1 MNTVESMK
9 KLWLINTML
18 AILGISACSEQTEP
32 QANDDKIPEES
43 LPVYP
48 APDRTTIPAFPGAE
62 GAGKFTTGGA
72 EGTVYVVTSLKDDG
86 SEGTLRWAIEKS
98 GKRTVVF
105 AVGGVI
111 ALTKQLVIKN
121 DDITIAGQ
129 TAPGAGICL
138 KNYTLRVNAN
148 NVIIRFIRCRMGDEC
163 KTEDDSMNG
172 YQSSYP
178 GKKNI
183 IIDHCSM
190 SWSTDECASFYGNT
204 NMTMQWCIVSES
216 LTNSIHVKG
225 GHGYGGLWGGS
236 PATFH
241 HNLLAHHSNRKIP
254 EESLPVY
261 PAPDRTTIPA
271 FPGAEGAGKFTTGGA
286 EGTVY
291 VVTSLKDDGS
301 EGTLRWAIEKS
312 GKRTVVFA
320 VGGVIALTK
329 QLVIK
334 NDDITIAGQTAP
346 GAGICLKNYTL
357 RVNANNVIIRFIRC
371 RMGDE
376 CKTEDD
382 SMNGY
387 QSSYP
392 GKKNIIIDH
401 CSMSWSTDECASFY
415 GNTNMTMQWCIVSES
430 LTNSIHVKGGHG
442 YGGLWGGS
450 PATFHH
456 NLLAHHSNRTP
467 RLCGSRYSNRAD
479 VEQVDLCNNVI
490 YNWSSEG
497 AYGAQGGSYN
507 IMNNYYKPGPIAAS
521 KKVHCRFFTAYVDD
535 GANNQAAGVYGKFYL
550 SGNYMDTRSDLSE
563 SQLAEAEA
571 ANSDNTSSTAFV
583 VKNNEISAQN
593 MLVAKRFDILSDY
606 SFMQSAQDAYED
618 VLKYAGV
625 SNKRDLVDTRIVNE
639 PRTGTY
645 SREGSNGSSYG
656 FIDTQKD
663 AEGWDEYVEVHSSE
677 VDSDG
682 DGMPDIWEEQNGLNP
697 ADKSDAVKYNL
708 SKDYTNLEIY
718 INSLVE
724 GLYPT
729 LK

>member
-18 AILGISACSEQTEP
+18 VILGISACSEQTEP

-241 HNLLAHHSNRKIP
+241 HNLLAHCNGRNWSVGDAI
-254 EESLPVY
+254 
-261 PAPDRTTIPA
+261 
-271 FPGAEGAGKFTTGGA
+271 
-286 EGTVY
+286 
-291 VVTSLKDDGS
+291 DGS
-301 EGTLRWAIEKS
+301 GTWVSKLD
-312 GKRTVVFA
+312 VF
-320 VGGVIALTK
+320 
-329 QLVIK
+329 
-334 NDDITIAGQTAP
+334 
-346 GAGICLKNYTL
+346 
-357 RVNANNVIIRFIRC
+357 NNVVY
-371 RMGDE
+371 
-376 CKTEDD
+376 
-382 SMNGY
+382 NY
-387 QSSYP
+387 
-392 GKKNIIIDH
+392 
-401 CSMSWSTDECASFY
+401 
-415 GNTNMTMQWCIVSES
+415 
-430 LTNSIHVKGGHG
+430 
-442 YGGLWGGS
+442 
-450 PATFHH
+450 
-456 NLLAHHSNRTP
+456 
-467 RLCGSRYSNRAD
+467 GSRATDGEVHKLNF
-479 VEQVDLCNNVI
+479 V
-490 YNWSSEG
+490 
-497 AYGAQGGSYN
+497 
-507 IMNNYYKPGPIAAS
+507 NNYYKKGAATTVGHIL
-521 KKVHCRFFTAYVDD
+521 KLEIKGFGAGTEQAY
-535 GANNQAAGVYGKFYL
+535 Y
-550 SGNYMDTRSDLSE
+550 SGNIIEDKNGDLLNDGTDNQFGRIYTLDSGSSE
-563 SQLAEAEA
+563 PTYEVFPDEPFFPSYA
-571 ANSDNTSSTAFV
+571 TIHTAKDAYKSV
-583 VKNNEISAQN
+583 
-593 MLVAKRFDILSDY
+593 LSDVGCNLPLLDEHD
-606 SFMQSAQDAYED
+606 Q
-618 VLKYAGV
+618 
-625 SNKRDLVDTRIVNE
+625 RIVRE
-639 PRTGTY
+639 TL
-645 SREGSNGSSYG
+645 EGSYTYVGSETG
-656 FIDTQKD
+656 KKGLIDNEAD
-663 AEGWDEYVEVHSSE
+663 AGGYENYPEITIDLDEF
-677 VDSDG
+677 DTDRDG
-682 DGMPDIWEEQNGLNP
+682 LPNWWEEMFGLNP
-697 ADKSDAVKYNL
+697 NSPEGDFSDSNADD
-708 SKDYTNLEIY
+708 DRDGYTNLEEYLHWMATPHYEVKTGETVEIDLTKYTRGFEKNPVYTVTKIDNGTATVDGNILKITPEESFGGIFYVDFTVMDAEGSACTRNIGVKVGARAVGVEPVSDTRQFAVNAYPNPVTDYLYVSTESTGDAKIQVMNAYGNSVLTETCNVSPNVACKLDVSFLPMGIY
-718 INSLVE
+718 FLKIQQE
-724 GLYPT
+724 GLSET
-729 LK
+729 IKFIKK

>member
-225 GHGYGGLWGGS
+225 GHGYGGLWG
-236 PATFH
+236 AV
-241 HNLLAHHSNRKIP
+241 LQHS
-254 EESLPVY
+254 
-261 PAPDRTTIPA
+261 
-271 FPGAEGAGKFTTGGA
+271 
-286 EGTVY
+286 
-291 VVTSLKDDGS
+291 
-301 EGTLRWAIEKS
+301 
-312 GKRTVVFA
+312 
-320 VGGVIALTK
+320 
-329 QLVIK
+329 
-334 NDDITIAGQTAP
+334 
-346 GAGICLKNYTL
+346 
-357 RVNANNVIIRFIRC
+357 
-371 RMGDE
+371 
-376 CKTEDD
+376 
-382 SMNGY
+382 
-387 QSSYP
+387 
-392 GKKNIIIDH
+392 IIIYWLITVIVLH
-401 CSMSWSTDECASFY
+401 VCVAAVIPIGQMWSKSIYA
-415 GNTNMTMQWCIVSES
+415 TMLFITGRVRG
-430 LTNSIHVKGGHG
+430 LMGHK
-442 YGGLWGGS
+442 
-450 PATFHH
+450 
-456 NLLAHHSNRTP
+456 
-467 RLCGSRYSNRAD
+467 
-479 VEQVDLCNNVI
+479 VV
-490 YNWSSEG
+490 
-497 AYGAQGGSYN
+497 
-507 IMNNYYKPGPIAAS
+507 PI
-521 KKVHCRFFTAYVDD
+521 
-535 GANNQAAGVYGKFYL
+535 
-550 SGNYMDTRSDLSE
+550 
-563 SQLAEAEA
+563 
-571 ANSDNTSSTAFV
+571 
-583 VKNNEISAQN
+583 I
-593 MLVAKRFDILSDY
+593 
-606 SFMQSAQDAYED
+606 
-618 VLKYAGV
+618 
-625 SNKRDLVDTRIVNE
+625 
-639 PRTGTY
+639 
-645 SREGSNGSSYG
+645 
-656 FIDTQKD
+656 
-663 AEGWDEYVEVHSSE
+663 
-677 VDSDG
+677 
-682 DGMPDIWEEQNGLNP
+682 
-697 ADKSDAVKYNL
+697 
-708 SKDYTNLEIY
+708 
-718 INSLVE
+718 
-724 GLYPT
+724 
-729 LK
+729 